1 MADFAIAGFALWQVG
16 IALAAT
22 LASAFVR
29 GLAGFGMAILLV
41 PVIALALDP
50 VQAVMTANLLGLLVG
65 LTEWR
70 WIMGYA
76 ERSARTISAMVAL
89 TTLPGLVV
97 LALTPAPLARLLIAI
112 VALSAFAAML
122 MPPRKAA
129 VHGRPATLAVGAASG
144 LLTGFAGMPGPP
156 VVPYYVGRPIP
167 REVAKASMILI
178 FTVAGGI
185 GLMSGAVLGELDL
198 RLLAL
203 ALSLFPVV
211 VIGNW
216 LGRKA
221 SGHVGD
227 KAWRIFA
234 AAVLGAAALAAIL
247 KL

>member
-1 MADFAIAGFALWQVG
+1 MSI
-16 IALAAT
+16 T
-22 LASAFVR
+22 
-29 GLAGFGMAILLV
+29 
-41 PVIALALDP
+41 
-50 VQAVMTANLLGLLVG
+50 
-65 LTEWR
+65 
-70 WIMGYA
+70 
-76 ERSARTISAMVAL
+76 
-89 TTLPGLVV
+89 
-97 LALTPAPLARLLIAI
+97 
-112 VALSAFAAML
+112 
-122 MPPRKAA
+122 RKA
-129 VHGRPATLAVGAASG
+129 VPLILASG